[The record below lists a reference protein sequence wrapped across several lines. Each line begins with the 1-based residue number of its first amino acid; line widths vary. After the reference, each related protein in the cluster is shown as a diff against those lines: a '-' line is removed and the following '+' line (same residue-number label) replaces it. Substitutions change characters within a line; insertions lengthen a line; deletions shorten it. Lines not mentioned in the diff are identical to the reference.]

1 MATLKLGPEDDNEI
15 KQIILHSVVENAETK
30 ASRALLVDALNC
42 LKDYIIDVTDKES
55 AQMRDMWDEMLEEEW
70 NKELVD
76 LPADVATANLNA
88 IRYILQ
94 EAPDNDVDTFY
105 SLVSVLSN
113 TYTPPKIFFK
123 K

>member
-113 TYTPPKIFFK
+113 TYTPPKIF
-123 K
+123 